1 MFLLC
6 VCDTSYKNRASFDL
20 GSLRDLVAQH
30 RASAAAMADRIP
42 GSVNVGL
49 FIINLGDIRTV
60 LAKKHIDVR
69 SPWLV
74 VRLWSA
80 GGVLVLTLVVG

>member
-1 MFLLC
+1 
-6 VCDTSYKNRASFDL
+6 
-20 GSLRDLVAQH
+20 
-30 RASAAAMADRIP
+30 MADRIP

-69 SPWLV
+69 LSWLV
-74 VRLWSA
+74 VC
-80 GGVLVLTLVVG
+80 

>member
-74 VRLWSA
+74 VC
-80 GGVLVLTLVVG
+80 